1 MSNPDP
7 SQPNLKNAN
16 LKLLKLKIP
25 ALKIKIKKFKRGTVI
40 RAFLIAVLACLALG
54 LGGIFGSYYAIK
66 DDLPD
71 VADIETFRP
80 KLITTV
86 YAADGRPVKEF
97 AEERRVEVPFEQIP
111 RVLIDAIV
119 ATEDPS
125 FFRHGGVDL
134 RGILRAVKADVFK
147 VFTGRRP
154 EGGSTITQ
162 QLARSLFLHS
172 EVSLRRKL
180 KELFLAREIEKLY
193 SKEKIFELYCNHFWL
208 GHGAWGVQALSRL
221 FFGKDIGELSLEEA
235 ALIAGVFR
243 GPARYSPY
251 TNKRVTLERR
261 NHVLNRLVAEG
272 YLTKEQG
279 EEAKQRPMS
288 VLPLRRTSAE
298 FGAYFFEEVRRYLEK
313 NYGYEGLYR
322 AGLKVYTTLDPTLQR
337 YAERA
342 LHAGLRDTE
351 NRKNGWR
358 ADKPNLLTAGPEVMK
373 DLAAGAQAEPEDQ
386 WLLSWESQSVEAGE
400 AYDAIVLSVSRTEA
414 TVRVKN
420 VLGTM
425 TNKDIGWTKAKFLD
439 ALVKRG
445 DIVQVKVQS
454 FDEATKE
461 ARVSLDQKPLRNGG
475 FVAIDPQTGQVKALV
490 GGYSFRDS
498 QFNRAVQAPRQ
509 TGSAIKPLLYTAALE
524 HGFTPASVIVDE
536 PVTFIDRWNGEP
548 WSPKNYDRKYKG
560 AVTVRSGLEESRN
573 VVTAKLL
580 DFISPQVGVEY
591 CRRFGITSPLNP
603 YLSLSLGTFEITL
616 LEMVS
621 AFSTFPNKGVRFRP
635 YFITRIEDKDGNVL
649 EETRVESNEVVS
661 PQTAYMMTH
670 LMRGVMEQGTGAA
683 ASVLGW
689 PLAGKTGTTDKY
701 TDAWFIGFSP
711 TLCAGVWVGHDKQV
725 PLGER
730 QTGAAAALPIWQDFF
745 SRVIDDVRKK
755 AASNGVMDFQPADFE
770 VPPNLVFVEIDRKT
784 GLLAT
789 PICRYPFREVFFPGT
804 EPSRFCTLADHLRI
818 LDYYSG
824 EKASEER

>member
-7 SQPNLKNAN
+7 SQPDLKNAN

-25 ALKIKIKKFKRGTVI
+25 TLKIKIFKFKKRTVL
-40 RAFLIAVLACLALG
+40 RAFLIAALAGLAIG
-54 LGGIFGSYYAIK
+54 LGGFVGSYFAIK
-66 DDLPD
+66 DDLPPVGD
-71 VADIETFRP
+71 MDTFRP
-80 KLITTV
+80 KLITTI
-86 YAADGRPVKEF
+86 YGNDGQPIKEF
-97 AEERRVEVPFEQIP
+97 AEERRVEIPFAQIP
-111 RVLIDAIV
+111 KVLIDAIV
-119 ATEDPS
+119 ATEDPN
-125 FFRHGGVDL
+125 FFRHRGVDA
-134 RGILRAVKADVFK
+134 RGVLRAVKADLFK
-147 VFTGRRP
+147 VLSGRRP

-162 QLARSLFLHS
+162 QLARSLFLHR

-180 KELFLAREIEKLY
+180 KEAFLSIQIEKQY
-193 SKEKIFELYCNHFWL
+193 SKQDILTLYCNHFYL
-208 GHGAWGVQALSRL
+208 GHGVYGVESSSRL
-221 FFGKDIGELSLEEA
+221 FFGKSIGELSLEEA
-235 ALIAGVFR
+235 ALIAGIFR
-243 GPARYSPY
+243 GPSLYSPY
-251 TNKRVTLERR
+251 TNPKGTLDRR
-261 NHVLNRLVAEG
+261 NHVLNRMAAEG
-272 YLTKEQG
+272 YLTKAQG
-279 EEAKQRPMS
+279 EEVKKRPMS
-288 VLPLRRTSAE
+288 VLPLRRTSSE
-298 FGAYFFEEVRRYLEK
+298 FGAYFFEEIRRYLEK
-313 NYGYEGLYR
+313 NYGVEGLYR

-351 NRKNGWR
+351 KRKNGWR

-373 DLAAGAQAEPEDQ
+373 GLVAGAQTEPEGQ
-386 WLLSWESQSVEAGE
+386 WLLSWENQSVETGE

-420 VLGTM
+420 FTGTM
-425 TNKDIGWTKAKFLD
+425 TNKDIGWTKAGFLD

-445 DIVQVKVQS
+445 DVVQVSVNAVDAS
-454 FDEATKE
+454 GKE

-524 HGFTPASVIVDE
+524 HGFTPASLIADE
-536 PVTFIDRWNGEP
+536 PVTFVDRWDGEL

-560 AVTVRSGLEESRN
+560 AVTVRIGLEESRN

-621 AFSTFPNKGVRFRP
+621 AFSAFPDKGVRFRP

-711 TLCAGVWVGHDKQV
+711 TLCAGVWVGHDKPV
-725 PLGER
+725 SLGGR
-730 QTGAAAALPIWQDFF
+730 QTGAAASLPIWQDFF
-745 SRVIDDVRKK
+745 SRIIDDVRKK
-755 AASNGVMDFQPADFE
+755 AASDGVVDFQPADFE

-818 LDYYSG
+818 LDYYSS